1 MQAEIKTH
9 SECFMNEVV
18 KQYTDQ
24 TSNTIAFTDYQKT
37 LAQHLFLKLYM
48 VIKTLESKR
57 SKEKQ
62 KLPYETE

>member
-1 MQAEIKTH
+1 
-9 SECFMNEVV
+9 MNEVV

-57 SKEKQ
+57 NKEKQ